1 MSKFSGKNAIIL
13 INGYNLSTYA
23 SAFDVKEDAGKIPV
37 QGFTD
42 ECENYI
48 PGLPSASI
56 NATLFWDSTANTVHT
71 ALASRPNGHVTI
83 LPEGYALGNRTLSMP
98 TIQGNYSPNGTPKG
112 AIGVGN
118 LVFESYG
125 DNKAIEHGYALA
137 HASVTAATTTGV
149 GYQVNA
155 APVTALC
162 SGTLHVWT
170 PPASETT
177 VFKIQ
182 HCTTLG
188 GVYAD
193 LVTFTIDGSARASE
207 RVTVASGTI
216 NQFIRVLATKSAAV
230 QTLGFSIHF
239 WQSV

>member
-48 PGLPSASI
+48 PGMKSASI

-71 ALASRPNGHVTI
+71 ALASRPNGHMTI

-98 TIQGNYSPNGTPKG
+98 TMQGNYSPNGTPKG

-137 HASVTAATTTGV
+137 HSTITDTAAGV

-155 APVTALC
+155 APVTASC
-162 SGTLHVWT
+162 VGTIHVWT
-170 PPASETT
+170 PT
-177 VFKIQ
+177 VDDAYTVVIR

-193 LVTFTIDGSARASE
+193 LVTFTVDGKTRTSE
-207 RVTVASGTI
+207 RVVVASGTI
-216 NQFIRVLATKSAAV
+216 NQFIKVTATL
-230 QTLGFSIHF
+230 TGTDNEDFGFSVHF

>member
-1 MSKFSGKNAIIL
+1 MTKFSGKNAIIL

-23 SAFDVKEDAGKIPV
+23 SAFEVKEDAGKIPV

-48 PGLPSASI
+48 PGMKSASI

-98 TIQGNYSPNGTPKG
+98 TMQGNYSPNGTPKG

-137 HASVTAATTTGV
+137 HGTITDTTAGTA
-149 GYQVNA
+149 YQVNSGA
-155 APVTALC
+155 VTAEC
-162 SGTLHVWT
+162 SGTIHIWT
-170 PPASETT
+170 PCAADTY
-177 VFKIQ
+177 VVKIQ
-182 HCTTLG
+182 HCATVG
-188 GVYAD
+188 GIYDD
-193 LVTFTIDGSARASE
+193 LVTFTVDGSARTSE

-216 NQFIRVLATKSAAV
+216 NKYLKVLATRTGSAGNAF
-230 QTLGFSIHF
+230 GFSIHF